1 MMRFS
6 PSEKMHVTKIKEQI
20 PALAI
25 IVLEATKQMG
35 IGAPMALI
43 SGSTPDLSHL
53 THFFILGLN
62 FVNHLVSQQ
71 RVKNYSDGL
80 VSFMILAQ
88 QSHITS

>member
-1 MMRFS
+1 MSAAISCWQKIKSGTHIMRFS

-20 PALAI
+20 PALAK

-53 THFFILGLN
+53 THFAF
-62 FVNHLVSQQ
+62 
-71 RVKNYSDGL
+71 YSWSEFCE
-80 VSFMILAQ
+80 SFGFAAKGENPQ
-88 QSHITS
+88 